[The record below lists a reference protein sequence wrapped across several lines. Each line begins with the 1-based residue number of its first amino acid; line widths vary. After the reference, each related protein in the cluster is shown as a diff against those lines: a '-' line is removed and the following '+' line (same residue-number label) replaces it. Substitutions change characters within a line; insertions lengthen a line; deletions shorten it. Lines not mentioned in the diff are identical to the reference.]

1 MRAHQRGVQV
11 QVILDKSQ
19 RTDKYSSAEA
29 DFLANQGVPT
39 MIDANHAI
47 SHNKVMIIDGETIIT
62 GSFNF
67 TKAAQEKN
75 AENLLTIRDQALAAQ
90 YTRNWQA
97 HRQHSQPSVGRG
109 VRQ

>member
-1 MRAHQRGVQV
+1 
-11 QVILDKSQ
+11 
-19 RTDKYSSAEA
+19 
-29 DFLANQGVPT
+29 

-47 SHNKVMIIDGETIIT
+47 AHNKVIVIDGETVLT

-75 AENLLTIRDQALAAQ
+75 AENLLIIRDPALAAQ
-90 YTRNWQA
+90 YTKNWDA
-97 HRQHSQPSVGRG
+97 HRQHSQPYVGRG

>member
-1 MRAHQRGVQV
+1 
-11 QVILDKSQ
+11 
-19 RTDKYSSAEA
+19 
-29 DFLANQGVPT
+29 

-47 SHNKVMIIDGETIIT
+47 SHNKVIVIDGDTAIT

-75 AENLLTIRDQALAAQ
+75 AENLLIIRDQALAAQ
-90 YTRNWQA
+90 YTQNWQMHA
-97 HRQHSQPSVGRG
+97 LHSQPYVGRG